1 MRAPQKESLTTWAA
15 DVGRRRS
22 MRVLLSLP
30 ILVSGKSINGLDFK
44 EDAKTLIVNAHG
56 ALISLS
62 TEIAAD
68 QQVTVT
74 NNSTQ
79 QSLEC
84 RVVYVG
90 TGQAENTQM
99 GIEFL
104 QPSPSFWQ
112 IDFPPDDWVVPE
124 N

>member
-1 MRAPQKESLTTWAA
+1 MDGWIDEQ
-15 DVGRRRS
+15 
-22 MRVLLSLP
+22 VL
-30 ILVSGKSINGLDFK
+30 
-44 EDAKTLIVNAHG
+44 ETA
-56 ALISLS
+56 ISLS
-62 TEIAAD
+62 GA
-68 QQVTVT
+68 
-74 NNSTQ
+74 
-79 QSLEC
+79 
-84 RVVYVG
+84 G